1 MLLDHEGKL
10 VGNVALFTVGRGIL
24 VQLEAS
30 PEFSADIYL
39 KWTVTPVEPNT
50 CSQLKTSQ
58 LLEVEAESDPKT
70 CLPCLS
76 MMDYLASNNFF
87 KTLTIC

>member
-39 KWTVTPVEPNT
+39 KWTVTPVEPNG
-50 CSQLKTSQ
+50 CAQLTTKQ
-58 LLEVEAESDPKT
+58 LLEVEAGSDPST
-70 CLPCLS
+70 LS
-76 MMDYLASNNFF
+76 RRLDNLASKYNLSKILALF
-87 KTLTIC
+87 

>member
-39 KWTVTPVEPNT
+39 KWTVTPVEPDA
-50 CSQLKTSQ
+50 CSQLTAKQ
-58 LLEVEAESDPKT
+58 LLAPR
-70 CLPCLS
+70 
-76 MMDYLASNNFF
+76 A
-87 KTLTIC
+87 